1 VTVAGVEVE
10 RKWLI
15 SGVDVLPAEV
25 LAAAAAE
32 IEQGYLTIGADGSE
46 TRVRRKAGRCTLTVK
61 SGRGLVR
68 SETEVSLTAEQFE
81 LLWPATEHARVQKQR
96 RAVPGEG
103 GVTIELDVYSGD
115 LDGLVVAEVEF
126 DDPWGAESFVA
137 PYWFGLEVTA
147 DDAYKNRSL
156 AAHGRP
162 S

>member
-1 VTVAGVEVE
+1 VGVEVE

-15 SGVDVLPAEV
+15 AGVGSLPAQV
-25 LAAAAAE
+25 LAAPAAE
-32 IEQGYLTIGADGSE
+32 IEQGYLTVGADGSE
-46 TRVRRKAGRCTLTVK
+46 TRVRRRAGRCTLTVK
-61 SGRGLVR
+61 SGGALVR
-68 SETEVSLTAEQFE
+68 SEAEVPLTDEQFE
-81 LLWPATEHARVQKQR
+81 LLWPATEHTRVRKQR

-103 GVTIELDVYSGD
+103 GVTIEVDIYSGR

-126 DDPWGAESFVA
+126 ADPWAAESFVA

-156 AAHGRP
+156 AVHGRP

>member
-1 VTVAGVEVE
+1 VAGVEVE

-15 SGVDVLPAEV
+15 YGVDSLPAEV
-25 LAAAAAE
+25 LAAPVAE
-32 IEQGYLTIGADGSE
+32 VEQGYLTIGSEGSE

-61 SGRGLVR
+61 SGSGLVR
-68 SETEVSLTAEQFE
+68 SEAEVPLSTEQFQV
-81 LLWPATEHARVQKQR
+81 LWPATEHARVQKHR
-96 RAVPGEG
+96 RAVRGQD
-103 GVTIELDVYSGD
+103 GVTIEIDVYLGG

-126 DDPWGAESFVA
+126 ADPWGAESFVP

-156 AAHGRP
+156 ALHGLP

>member
-1 VTVAGVEVE
+1 MAGVEVE

-15 SGVDVLPAEV
+15 AGVDSLPAEV
-25 LAAAAAE
+25 LATQAAE

-68 SETEVSLTAEQFE
+68 NEAEEQFE
-81 LLWPATEHARVQKQR
+81 VLWPATEHARVHKQR

-103 GVTIELDVYSGD
+103 GVTIEVDVYSD
-115 LDGLVVAEVEF
+115 QLDGLVVAEVEF

-156 AAHGRP
+156 AFQGRP